1 MGSSHLICS
10 FIGVVVLLWKP
21 TGFSAASRI
30 NVALSGTAIQSTTI
44 SDSGKAEHSIDGN
57 TDPVWSHTS
66 CSRTEEEAE
75 PWWRLELPGVY
86 RVSEIQVTNRE
97 TNRERLNGI
106 EILIGN
112 SLVNNGNDNSRC
124 AIINDD
130 PGCLTQTVKCWGMEG
145 RACCTLH
152 EHSGDGEEHHSGG
165 DAAVLVRRPALLQRL
180 SLGPA
185 KLLGPEDQEMV
196 DELVA
201 RTPFPL
207 TSHLWVGLRRSLSGS
222 SWFWMSGDPMD
233 FSQWDDGSHHP
244 SPVGACPAWNL
255 PHGGN
260 APVKNILTSS
270 VSQVQQKE

>member
-1 MGSSHLICS
+1 YHIFYC
-10 FIGVVVLLWKP
+10 FIVLLCM
-21 TGFSAASRI
+21 AASRI

-145 RACCTLH
+145 RFINLYQSFDVADVLTFC
-152 EHSGDGEEHHSGG
+152 EVKVYGG
-165 DAAVLVRRPALLQRL
+165 RKPDHRYIIINGVWVY
-180 SLGPA
+180 
-185 KLLGPEDQEMV
+185 LLG
-196 DELVA
+196 
-201 RTPFPL
+201 
-207 TSHLWVGLRRSLSGS
+207 LWVQAGR
-222 SWFWMSGDPMD
+222 
-233 FSQWDDGSHHP
+233 
-244 SPVGACPAWNL
+244 
-255 PHGGN
+255 
-260 APVKNILTSS
+260 
-270 VSQVQQKE
+270 